1 MKRKPL
7 FLVALLIIIGFP
19 SLGLA
24 DCVPLGRMDHWVVKG
39 DGSII
44 FYAGNVALGTVELQ
58 DCTVDSNSKIS
69 LPGESVCDTDE
80 ILVDGERCT
89 ILSLIVPES

>member
-1 MKRKPL
+1 MKRKTILLMGLIL
-7 FLVALLIIIGFP
+7 FFCLP
-19 SLGLA
+19 SLGFA
-24 DCVPLGRMDHWVVKG
+24 DCAPLGRMDRWVVREN
-39 DGSII
+39 GSII

-80 ILVDGERCT
+80 ILVDGKRCL
-89 ILSLIVPES
+89 ILSLTVPGS